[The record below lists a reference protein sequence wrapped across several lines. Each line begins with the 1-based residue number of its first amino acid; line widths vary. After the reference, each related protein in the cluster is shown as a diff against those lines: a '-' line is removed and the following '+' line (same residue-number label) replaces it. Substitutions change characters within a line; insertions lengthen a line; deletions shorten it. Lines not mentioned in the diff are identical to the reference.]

1 MSFKIIWKLILINH
15 LLFYSVSAGV
25 KFGELK
31 PVTFE
36 VQSVFMD
43 VLRKDNSP
51 FVIFKDEISC
61 IMSSD
66 PVHSGHCIVLPST
79 PIDNW

>member
-1 MSFKIIWKLILINH
+1 
-15 LLFYSVSAGV
+15 
-25 KFGELK
+25 
-31 PVTFE
+31 
-36 VQSVFMD
+36 MD

-79 PIDNW
+79 PIDNWYTISFFKIRDDFNKIK